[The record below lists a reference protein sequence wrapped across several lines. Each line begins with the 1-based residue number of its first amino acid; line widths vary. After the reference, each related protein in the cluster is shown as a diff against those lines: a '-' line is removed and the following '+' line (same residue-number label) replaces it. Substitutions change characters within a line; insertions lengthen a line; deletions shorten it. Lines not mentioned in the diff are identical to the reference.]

1 MKIKNIKLNT
11 LLRNILTEQ
20 SRFDVLIDKYTKP
33 KKDVIPGKGVK
44 ALMDINKL
52 ADIIFAD
59 PTTKKP
65 ADFNDADFSPESLKK
80 VQPGQYV
87 NWMLKNYESPETDD
101 SGSVQRARDLF
112 MEDLFKLTD
121 DLKKFTKYKQYFP
134 VEKRDINKFT
144 PTSLFTFINNFELP
158 EKIKSKL
165 AKSEVKKEIRKE
177 RKGFSHP
184 GGTVEYVGDNYTVIK
199 ISDGGEKGQEA
210 ASWYGGYY
218 DYANGE
224 SRWCTSPP
232 SSSYFRGY
240 VKDGP
245 LYVLLSNDESGPVGG
260 RTGLPQDRYQF
271 HFPSNQFM
279 DRLDHRIELVEFLNN
294 KAPDLKEYFKP
305 EFAKG
310 LVNQSTNQVNITYP
324 DSSAG
329 KFVALYGF
337 EELFDSLPRDIEM
350 LSFINKSK
358 EDLAIDIP
366 ASIGEFT
373 NLTTLQL
380 ENIVKT
386 LPDELG
392 KLVNL
397 GYLILPNNKQ
407 LRSLP
412 SSVENLKDLTFLNI
426 YNCGDKLDETLPQSV
441 RDNLIPQGNG
451 YFFLDN

>member
-33 KKDVIPGKGVK
+33 KKDVIPGKGSK

-65 ADFNDADFSPESLKK
+65 GDFNDADFSPESLKK

-101 SGSVQRARDLF
+101 SGSVERARDLF
-112 MEDLFKLTD
+112 IEDLFKLTD

-134 VEKRDINKFT
+134 VENRDINKFT

-158 EKIKSKL
+158 EKVKSKL

-177 RKGFSHP
+177 RKGLSHP
-184 GGTVEYVGDNYTVIK
+184 GATVEYVGDNYTVIK

-232 SSSYFRGY
+232 NSSYFKGY

-294 KAPDLKEYFKP
+294 KAPDLREYFKP

-337 EELFDSLPRDIEM
+337 EELFESLPRDIDM

-380 ENIVKT
+380 ENIVKS

-392 KLVNL
+392 KLTNL

-407 LRSLP
+407 LKSLP
-412 SSVENLKDLTFLNI
+412 SSIENLKDLTFLNI
-426 YNCGDKLDETLPQSV
+426 YGSGDKLEETLPESV
-441 RDNLIPQGNG
+441 RANLISQGNG

>member
-1 MKIKNIKLNT
+1 
-11 LLRNILTEQ
+11 
-20 SRFDVLIDKYTKP
+20 
-33 KKDVIPGKGVK
+33 
-44 ALMDINKL
+44 
-52 ADIIFAD
+52 
-59 PTTKKP
+59 
-65 ADFNDADFSPESLKK
+65 
-80 VQPGQYV
+80 
-87 NWMLKNYESPETDD
+87 MLKNYENPETDD
-101 SGSVQRARDLF
+101 SGSVERARDLF

-134 VEKRDINKFT
+134 VDKRDINKFT

-245 LYVLLSNDESGPVGG
+245 LYVLLSNDESGPVGS

-337 EELFDSLPRDIEM
+337 EELFESLPRDIEM

-366 ASIGEFT
+366 SSIGEFK
-373 NLTTLQL
+373 NLSTLQL
-380 ENIVKT
+380 ENIVKS

-392 KLVNL
+392 NLVNL

-407 LRSLP
+407 LKSLP
-412 SSVENLKDLTFLNI
+412 NSIEKLKDLTFLNI
-426 YNCGDKLDETLPQSV
+426 YGCGRMLDVTLPQSV
-441 RDNLIPQGNG
+441 RDSLIPQGNG